1 MIQKIIKIIN
11 KTIIYS
17 IQTLIY
23 ISKSLSD
30 NLDKSFLISLILFYF
45 MFFFNSYLKCIKLYL
60 NIIHNRQN
68 FIQKVKH
75 KIKLMKLSKIL
86 CGLIFLLIFQKLNFK
101 IYFIPV
107 LGTIFFIIYMILQK
121 YSNPQDSFEYLFS
134 KELLD
139 VVKKNS
145 KLLDDIKKYAN

>member
-1 MIQKIIKIIN
+1 
-11 KTIIYS
+11 
-17 IQTLIY
+17 
-23 ISKSLSD
+23 
-30 NLDKSFLISLILFYF
+30 
-45 MFFFNSYLKCIKLYL
+45 
-60 NIIHNRQN
+60 
-68 FIQKVKH
+68 
-75 KIKLMKLSKIL
+75 MKLSEIVY
-86 CGLIFLLIFQKLNFK
+86 GLIFLLIFQKLNFK